1 MVTGKNLKAKGIRK
15 CSVHFY
21 GENKF
26 FKQLD
31 RRQWKDV
38 YISRD
43 IIEEKQGWWKNGR
56 NLSRDK
62 KKISLI
68 RKKIEFKENIIFSPM
83 DFNNH
88 KINYDTIILNTREII
103 IVKFTVSFL

>member
-26 FKQLD
+26 FEQLD

-43 IIEEKQGWWKNGR
+43 IIEEKQGW
-56 NLSRDK
+56 
-62 KKISLI
+62 
-68 RKKIEFKENIIFSPM
+68 
-83 DFNNH
+83 
-88 KINYDTIILNTREII
+88 
-103 IVKFTVSFL
+103 